1 MPQHT
6 RSGPEGLDRRPEAE
20 TGVTVRLFAGPL
32 RRRHLGAVEAQF
44 AVVAP

>member
-6 RSGPEGLDRRPEAE
+6 RSGPEGPARRPEAE
-20 TGVTVRLFAGPL
+20 PGVTARFAGPL